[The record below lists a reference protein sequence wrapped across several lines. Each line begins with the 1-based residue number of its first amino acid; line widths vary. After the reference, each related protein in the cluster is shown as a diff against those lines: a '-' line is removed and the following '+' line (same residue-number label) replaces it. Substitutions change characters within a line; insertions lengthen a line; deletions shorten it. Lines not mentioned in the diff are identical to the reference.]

1 MIGDPLDVDYNL
13 RMPSRTHIPMNQI
26 RAFCE
31 KWSVAEFSLFGS
43 VLRDDFRPDSDIDC
57 LVTFEATARWDLWD
71 IIDMRDELKA
81 MFGREVDIIE
91 RAALRNPHRRKAI
104 LSSAERIY
112 G

>member
-1 MIGDPLDVDYNL
+1 MSPVDYNL
-13 RMPSRTHIPMNQI
+13 VMPARLHIPTDQI

-43 VLRDDFRPDSDIDC
+43 VLRHDFSPDSDVDC
-57 LVTFEATARWDLWD
+57 LVTFDETAQWDLWD
-71 IIDMRDELKA
+71 IIDMREELRA

-104 LSSAERIY
+104 LSSAERID